1 MYIIIIGGGKI
12 GYYLARQLLTENH
25 EISLVER
32 DERKVNWIE
41 ERLGSIAVLGDGSDV
56 QAQEMAG
63 AERADLLIATTDDDE
78 DNLVSCQIAK
88 YKFNIPR
95 TISLSNNPQNEFL
108 FDLLGID
115 VTLSTTSLVLEH
127 IEEEIPYHPLT
138 HLTTVE
144 PNIDLVEIELA
155 SHFKA
160 QGKKIKETPL
170 KDSVCL
176 VIRDKKRLVPPFNEV
191 SLKPNDHLIA
201 TINADMEE
209 ELLSLLAGE

>member
-12 GYYLARQLLTENH
+12 GYYLARQLLTESH
-25 EISLVER
+25 EISIVER
-32 DERKVNWIE
+32 DERKVSWIE

-115 VTLSTTSLVLEH
+115 VTLSTTSLILEH

-155 SHFKA
+155 SRFKA

-170 KDSVCL
+170 KDSVYL
-176 VIRDKKRLVPPFNEV
+176 VIRDKKRLIPPFNEI

-201 TINADMEE
+201 TIDADMEE
-209 ELLSLLAGE
+209 ELLSLLTGE